1 MAEINIE
8 KRKSPVWPWIL
19 LAVLAIA
26 AVIWWIDDDDP
37 DTFQTEEVA
46 QIDEENNFDANNMQE
61 NGQEGNVR
69 EYISYIEEN
78 GNKITV
84 SHKYSHDAL
93 TRLADALEEVATEN
107 NAELQNENALKELRD
122 KADQL
127 KETTSSTQHANLLSE
142 ASKNAADIIENL
154 KADLPENSTD
164 ISDLKDAAESINPNA
179 LLTNQKNEVHR
190 FFNES
195 AEVLEAMSA
204 NV

>member
-1 MAEINIE
+1 M
-8 KRKSPVWPWIL
+8 
-19 LAVLAIA
+19 AVLAIA